1 MPENEILA
9 EIHRH
14 REELARSCGYDV
26 KKLMDYYRH
35 REAQPEVPEHKLVS
49 YTPAP
54 PPGQSDL
61 VLREQSSGPKEV
73 PSAKPPCP
81 PGG

>member
-35 REAQPEVPEHKLVS
+35 REAQPDAPEHKLVS

-54 PPGQSDL
+54 PPGESDL
-61 VLREQSSGPKEV
+61 VLREQPPEQKG
-73 PSAKPPCP
+73 SANEKRPCP
-81 PGG
+81 PGK